1 MKSAEREFEGREG
14 GRGVKERGEV
24 VGLLLTFG
32 GVLCLV
38 VVHKFSVEVSLA
50 EGDTVAAVSTI

>member
-1 MKSAEREFEGREG
+1 M
-14 GRGVKERGEV
+14 

-38 VVHKFSVEVSLA
+38 VVHESSVEVPLA